1 MIRLKNSKKIEYKN
15 ILVTGAS
22 GLIGRSLI
30 SLLVKKGY
38 NVTAIDIFKRDIEYV
53 KFIQGDFAN
62 SNLMNV
68 VLKEIDVVI
77 HLAAMLGVDQ
87 CRLHPKEVIKVNYKD
102 TKNLIDLCVK
112 NKIKK
117 FIFTSS
123 SEVYGDSKD
132 VPYKETAKLTPVSVY
147 GQSKVLVEKYLEKVQ
162 TKSKIKIGIARLFNI
177 YGFNQR
183 PVFVVPILINLAF
196 QNKPLKIFGDG
207 EQIRSF
213 TYIDDGVLGI
223 FKLMLYENKPF
234 EIINIGRNIEYSIK
248 KVAEIILKNLPKSK
262 SKIKLIP
269 YGSKGVRQKSLEIK
283 RRVPSVEKANK
294 LLDFKAKISLEE
306 GLSKIIKKWKYFYKT
321 TGLKPSKIN

>member
-1 MIRLKNSKKIEYKN
+1 MKKRKILKKIKYKN

-22 GLIGRSLI
+22 GLIGRGLI

-38 NVTAIDIFKRDIEYV
+38 NVTAIDIYKRDIENV

-62 SNLMNV
+62 INLMKIA
-68 VLKEIDVVI
+68 LKDIDVVI

-102 TKNLIDLCVK
+102 TKSLIDLCIK
-112 NKIKK
+112 NKVKK

-123 SEVYGDSKD
+123 SEVYGDSKII
-132 VPYKETAKLTPVSVY
+132 PYKEEAKLTPVSVY
-147 GQSKVLVEKYLEKVQ
+147 GKSKVLVEKYLSKVQ
-162 TKSKIKIGIARLFNI
+162 KKSKIKIGIARLFNI

-223 FKLMLYENKPF
+223 FKLMLYENKRF

-262 SKIKLIP
+262 SRIKLIP

-283 RRVPSVEKANK
+283 RRVPSVEKAYK
-294 LLDFKAKISLEE
+294 LLDFEAKTSLEE
-306 GLSKIIKKWKYFYKT
+306 GLRKIIKKWKNFYKT
-321 TGLKPSKIN
+321 TGLKPSQIN